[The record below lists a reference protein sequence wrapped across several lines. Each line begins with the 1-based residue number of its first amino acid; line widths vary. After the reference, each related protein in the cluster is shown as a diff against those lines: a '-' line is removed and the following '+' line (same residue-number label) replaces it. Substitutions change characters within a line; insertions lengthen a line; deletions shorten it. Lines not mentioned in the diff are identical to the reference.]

1 MSMTDPIADLLTRIR
16 NVNVLGRPSV
26 RAPYSRIKEEI
37 LMTLKREGFI
47 ADYQV
52 EGEIPV
58 KALNVDLKF
67 GPEGEQVIRKIDRI
81 SKPGCRVYSSV
92 ADLPVVRGGQ
102 GIMVVSTSQGILSDN
117 EARQRNVGGEVLCR
131 VY

>member
-16 NVNVLGRPSV
+16 NVNVLGRASV
-26 RAPYSRIKEEI
+26 RAPYSRIKEQV

-47 ADYQV
+47 EDYQV

-58 KALNVDLKF
+58 KALSIQLKH
-67 GPEGEQVIRKIDRI
+67 GPEGELVIRKIDRI

-92 ADLPVVRGGQ
+92 ADLPIVRDGQ
-102 GIMVVSTSQGILSDN
+102 GIMVISTSQGILSDN
-117 EARQRNVGGEVLCR
+117 EARQRNVGGEILCR

>member
-16 NVNVLGRPSV
+16 NVNVLGRTSV
-26 RAPYSRIKEEI
+26 RAPYSRIKEQI

-47 ADYQV
+47 EDFQV
-52 EGEIPV
+52 EGEMPTM
-58 KALNVDLKF
+58 ALSIQLKF
-67 GPEGEQVIRKIDRI
+67 GPEGEKVIRKIERV

-92 ADLPVVRGGQ
+92 ADLPLVREGQ
-102 GIMVVSTSQGILSDN
+102 VISVVSTSQGILSDN
-117 EARQRNVGGEVLCR
+117 EARQRNVGGELLCR